1 MEKKKINEEFFSN
14 HSSDMYYVL
23 GLIFTDGY
31 IYQPK
36 KGKRYVAIKLID
48 EQILKDINDKMNI
61 CETPK
66 KVGIT
71 SAGNQMYGLRFDN
84 ERLVSDLESLGLHE
98 RKTFTTIFPNVP
110 VEYANDFVRGYFDGD
125 GCIHVS
131 KRKNRVNS
139 FIKNFSVLGTKD
151 LLEGVSKHLPCKSYI
166 RKYRKIFR
174 LTVNKEED
182 IKLIYDYLYGNE
194 NILHLNRKKEHFQHT
209 LNIISE
215 SKIKQ
220 ENYINKEQEP
230 RLTNEE
236 FILKAKEIHGD
247 RYDYSLVDFTKM
259 SEEIEIICTEH
270 GMFKQIANKHL
281 IGHNCQKCS
290 GSYMDSGFFCEKAK
304 SVHGDRYDYSK
315 VEYINNKTK
324 VVITCTEHGEFEQT
338 PSNHL
343 LGRGCPECGK
353 RSAKRRK
360 QKTEDKKLEAL
371 SKTKNEKDL
380 NS

>member
-14 HSSDMYYVL
+14 HGSDMYYVL
-23 GLIFTDGY
+23 GLIFADGY
-31 IYQPK
+31 IHQPK
-36 KGKRYVAIKLID
+36 QGKKYVAIKLID
-48 EQILKDINDKMNI
+48 EQILKDINDKINI

-66 KVGIT
+66 KVGVT
-71 SAGNQMYGLRFDN
+71 SAGNQMYGLRFGN

-98 RKTFTTIFPNVP
+98 RKTFTTVFPNIP
-110 VEYANDFVRGYFDGD
+110 AEYVNDFIRGYFDGD

-182 IKLIYDYLYGNE
+182 INLIYDYLYKDDRA
-194 NILHLNRKKEHFQHT
+194 LCLNRKKEHFRHT
-209 LNIISE
+209 INTIND

-220 ENYINKEQEP
+220 ENYIKKEQEP

-236 FILKAKEIHGD
+236 FILKAKEVHGD
-247 RYDYSLVDFTKM
+247 KYNYSLVEFTKM
-259 SEEIEIICTEH
+259 GEEVEIICPEH
-270 GMFKQIANKHL
+270 GIFKQIANKHL

-290 GSYMDSGFFCEKAK
+290 GSYMDSDFFTEKAK
-304 SVHGDRYDYSK
+304 TIHGDRYDYSK
-315 VEYINNKTK
+315 VEYTNNKSK
-324 VVITCTEHGEFEQT
+324 VIIVCSEHDEFEQT

-360 QKTEDKKLEAL
+360 QKKDE
-371 SKTKNEKDL
+371 SKKDL